1 MARLFRRLASTP
13 ASPSGLAWKTM
24 GFDFIQTRSMLRY
37 NWSDGAWDSGTLENE
52 FSLTIH
58 PLSNALH
65 YGQAIF
71 EGLKAFHCP
80 DGNIRVFNS
89 RANAARLASGCQR
102 LQMPTVD
109 EAMFDAAIDRVITDN
124 ADYVP
129 PHGVGGSMY
138 IRPFLFG
145 HGPKL
150 GLGPAPEYAFVLVA
164 SPVGAYY
171 KGGLQAIDALVVED
185 FDRAA
190 PRGVGAIKA
199 AGNYAPDVMPASHAK
214 DRGFPVCLYL
224 DAKTNSYVEEFSTSN
239 FIGIKQDGTLVT
251 PTSASILPSCTKGV
265 LLQQARD
272 MGMRVEERP
281 IPWDEVSSFSEV
293 AACGTAVVVTPI
305 QSITRGET
313 VLSFNGH
320 ATLEKLYNAVTS
332 VQTGEAPDPHGYTR
346 VVCQRPS

>member
-1 MARLFRRLASTP
+1 
-13 ASPSGLAWKTM
+13 
-24 GFDFIQTRSMLRY
+24 
-37 NWSDGAWDSGTLENE
+37 
-52 FSLTIH
+52 
-58 PLSNALH
+58 
-65 YGQAIF
+65 
-71 EGLKAFHCP
+71 
-80 DGNIRVFNS
+80 
-89 RANAARLASGCQR
+89 
-102 LQMPTVD
+102 MPTVD